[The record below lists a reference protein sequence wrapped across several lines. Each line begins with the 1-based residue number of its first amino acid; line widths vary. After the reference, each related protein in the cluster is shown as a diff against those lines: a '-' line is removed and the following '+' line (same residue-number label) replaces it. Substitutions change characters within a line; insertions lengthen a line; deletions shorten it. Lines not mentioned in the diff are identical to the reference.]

1 MMCSRRESY
10 PNELFIN
17 DKKLIL
23 SSDKKLVVSSD
34 KNIPRENEF
43 LRDFCEWR
51 KAHGLFVPK
60 AWEK

>member
-10 PNELFIN
+10 PNELSIN
-17 DKKLIL
+17 DKKLAS
-23 SSDKKLVVSSD
+23 SSDKKLVTND

-60 AWEK
+60 SWEK